1 MFTKISN
8 TLAGVL
14 AGISHRS
21 VKHYD
26 PDIRLLE
33 NDPAALAYLQIRP
46 HHDPDIC
53 LLENDPVALAYFQMR
68 PEAGPRRPPN

>member
-26 PDIRLLE
+26 PDI
-33 NDPAALAYLQIRP
+33 
-46 HHDPDIC
+46 C

-68 PEAGPRRPPN
+68 PVLGDRLN